1 MEMLGFVNAAEVEAL
16 RWGRRADVV
25 SEEFEAWLIFEK
37 GLDVEEA
44 AELAAFFRC
53 TVKKL
58 GYVPT
63 RRQIE
68 EYYKKQLEPARVRAA
83 AKALAKQS
91 NEYSVEAWEEFI
103 RAFLSN
109 RKKEYLRLSELY
121 YEFRE
126 VRA

>member
-44 AELAAFFRC
+44 AEIAAFFRHV
-53 TVKKL
+53 VKKL

-63 RRQIE
+63 ERQVN

-83 AKALAKQS
+83 ARALAKQS
-91 NEYSVEAWEEFI
+91 NEYSVEAWEDFI
-103 RAFLSN
+103 RTFLNS
-109 RKKEYLRLSELY
+109 RKKEYLRLSKLY
-121 YEFRE
+121 YEFRS
-126 VRA
+126 VRT